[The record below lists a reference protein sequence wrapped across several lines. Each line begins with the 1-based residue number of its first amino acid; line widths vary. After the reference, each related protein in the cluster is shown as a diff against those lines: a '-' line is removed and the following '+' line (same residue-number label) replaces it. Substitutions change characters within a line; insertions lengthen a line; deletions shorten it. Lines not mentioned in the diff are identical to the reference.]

1 MRIRK
6 NQLIALSLFVFII
19 SAPFGSKIVGRF
31 AISNVGQIIS
41 FLMILPVIATNIDK
55 AYIKKNLIIILLML
69 VAASISSIKYDI
81 SMHLGHVSYFTLIT
95 LYISF
100 LFKEVKNSQ
109 ISAKAVRK
117 CYLLSIYCFFFPFL
131 IMCYQRIILKG
142 GGYDSYM
149 FDDKSH
155 TVIFFSFYA
164 FQSLVLLKGK
174 IRYIISVL
182 YFLLALTTTSRLGV
196 IFIPF
201 YILALYATSAS
212 ASNIVKK
219 ILSILFVVVF
229 ITLGIYF
236 VFQNKRYFSVFGRIG
251 QSSGSTRAHLVLI
264 FYSLKIKRADIVNF
278 LIGTGPGSFSNILVA
293 SGMDLSAIKFDIG
306 SYRAILRGDLPVHST
321 HAEIFMDFS
330 IYTFALYVK
339 NLWTIFK
346 GLYNRKQ
353 IVPMLFYISFLGAEV
368 FYTTFHEN
376 AFFVIL
382 LFCYLLANADIVEN
396 DQQKIL

>member
-6 NQLIALSLFVFII
+6 NQLLALSLFVFII
-19 SAPFGSKIVGRF
+19 SAPFGNKIVGRF
-31 AISNVGQIIS
+31 AISNVGQIVS
-41 FLMILPVIATNIDK
+41 FLIILPVIATKMDK
-55 AYIKKNLIIILLML
+55 AYIKKNLIIIVLMF
-69 VAASISSIKYDI
+69 VAAAISSIKYDI
-81 SMHLGHVSYFTLIT
+81 SMHVGHLCYFTLIS

-100 LFKEVKNSQ
+100 LFIEVK
-109 ISAKAVRK
+109 SAPIMAKTVRK
-117 CYLLSIYCFFFPFL
+117 CYLLSTYCFFFPFL

-155 TVIFFSFYA
+155 TVIFFCFYA
-164 FQSLVLLKGK
+164 FQSLVLLKGR
-174 IRYIISVL
+174 IRYFISAL
-182 YFLLALTTTSRLGV
+182 YFFLALTTTSRLGV

-201 YILALYATSAS
+201 YIFALYATSAY
-212 ASNIVKK
+212 ASKKIVKK

-229 ITLGIYF
+229 VVLGIYF
-236 VFQNKRYFSVFGRIG
+236 VFQNKKYFSVFGRIG
-251 QSSGSTRAHLVLI
+251 QSSGSTRSHLVLI
-264 FYSLKIKRADIVNF
+264 FYSLKIKCADIVNF

-293 SGMDLSAIKFDIG
+293 SGMDLSAIKIDKG
-306 SYRAILRGDLPVHST
+306 SYRAILRGVLPVHST

-330 IYTFALYVK
+330 IYTFVLYVR

-346 GLYNRKQ
+346 GLYKEKQ
-353 IVPMLFYISFLGAEV
+353 IVPMLFYIPFLGAEI

-396 DQQKIL
+396 VQ